1 MTISDTELRSRMT
14 LANKK
19 MVQKFWAIWLAIIVA
34 FFFCLIFKETATAIA
49 HWSAAYVPS
58 VAKLM
63 QDPTAIGNLPGIY
76 FGVLAVLMPVFV
88 IWLVL
93 GEDPRM
99 RWRYG
104 RMQSGRG
111 ETEFLLML
119 YLLGIPFCIFF
130 LYVMYAAPIEMPAQ
144 PRLWG
149 HHLVHLMLNT
159 HLGLLAFGGV
169 ATFGTALFGS
179 VISFYFLLPFA
190 AIKHSLFKKKIKC
203 PL

>member
-1 MTISDTELRSRMT
+1 MKISDTELRSRMT

-19 MVQKFWAIWLAIIVA
+19 MVQKFWAVWLAIIVV
-34 FFFCLIFKETATAIA
+34 FFFCLVFKQTATAIA
-49 HWSAAYVPS
+49 HWSATYVPS

-63 QDPTAIGNLPGIY
+63 QDPTAIGNLPGNY

-88 IWLVL
+88 IWLVW

-104 RMQSGRG
+104 KMQSGRAP
-111 ETEFLLML
+111 TEFLLVA
-119 YLLGIPFCIFF
+119 YLLGLPFGFFF
-130 LYVMYAAPIEMPAQ
+130 LYMMYAAPMEMPAQ
-144 PRLWG
+144 PHLWG
-149 HHLVHLMLNT
+149 QHLVHLMLNT

-169 ATFGTALFGS
+169 AAFGTALFGS

-190 AIKHSLFKKKIKC
+190 AIKNLLFKGEN
-203 PL
+203 

>member
-1 MTISDTELRSRMT
+1 MKISDSELRTRMT

-19 MVQKFWAIWLAIIVA
+19 MIQKFWAVWLAIIVV
-34 FFFCLIFKETATAIA
+34 FFFCLVFKQTATAIA

-58 VAKLM
+58 VAKLT
-63 QDPTAIGNLPGIY
+63 QDPTAIGNLPGTY

-88 IWLVL
+88 IWLAW

-104 RMQSGRG
+104 KMQSGRG
-111 ETEFLLML
+111 PVEFLLML

-149 HHLVHLMLNT
+149 QHLVYLMLNT
-159 HLGLLAFGGV
+159 YLGLLVFGGV
-169 ATFGTALFGS
+169 AAFGTALFGS
-179 VISFYFLLPFA
+179 VTLFYFLLPFA
-190 AIKHSLFKKKIKC
+190 AIKNSLLKGKN
-203 PL
+203 